1 MTLAAWGQQPR
12 REAGE
17 GPVGMATAAPGACPP
32 PGVYKEPSL
41 SAQPGALVP
50 SGHSLTLQCRSE
62 AGFDRFALTKEGL
75 PTPQPLGGQPS
86 PDFPLGQAN
95 GTHGGRYRCY
105 GAHNVSH
112 AWSAPS
118 APLDVL
124 VTGEVPSLPGSCLL
138 RRWAPGG
145 PGGDGGQG
153 RILEQRL
160 RWARGPRGGSEKG
173 APRGSETETPP
184 QRLRAAERG
193 QSFCREDGDPQLRVH
208 GVWGGAAL
216 YTPSPSPPQECP
228 RNPPSRSSRGPL
240 CPGERL

>member
-1 MTLAAWGQQPR
+1 MTLVAWGQQPR

-17 GPVGMATAAPGACPP
+17 EPVGTATAAPGACPP

-41 SAQPGALVP
+41 SARPGALVP

-75 PTPQPLGGQPS
+75 PTPQRLDGQPS

-95 GTHGGRYRCY
+95 GTYGGRYRCY

-112 AWSAPS
+112 VWSAPS

-124 VTGEVPSLPGSCLL
+124 VTGEVPSRPGSCLL
-138 RRWAPGG
+138 RRWALGG

-153 RILEQRL
+153 RDLGVEAEVGQ
-160 RWARGPRGGSEKG
+160 GSEG
-173 APRGSETETPP
+173 
-184 QRLRAAERG
+184 
-193 QSFCREDGDPQLRVH
+193 RE
-208 GVWGGAAL
+208 
-216 YTPSPSPPQECP
+216 
-228 RNPPSRSSRGPL
+228 
-240 CPGERL
+240 